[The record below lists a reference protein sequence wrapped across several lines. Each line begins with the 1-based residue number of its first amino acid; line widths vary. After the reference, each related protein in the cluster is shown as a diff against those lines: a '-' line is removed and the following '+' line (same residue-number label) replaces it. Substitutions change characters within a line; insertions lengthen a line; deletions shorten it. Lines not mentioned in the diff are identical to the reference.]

1 LSNRYSSSVES
12 KLAQDIKRIDA
23 ILRDELPKYDWPIDP
38 SQEFIA
44 ANGGFIA
51 SRSYIKAILCIY
63 AYHQPKS
70 FDDNS
75 IVNINNEW
83 LKQANSKNY
92 HHFFPK
98 SYLKKKGESYEN
110 INHILNITIVDEFLN
125 KRKIKAKAPSEYIGE
140 FKETNQQLED
150 TMRTHLIGDLE
161 AFGIWE
167 NNYNKFFDKRAI
179 AVSDFLTNRIILQD
193 VDKQEKQKK
202 IIDDIEETEFE

>member
-1 LSNRYSSSVES
+1 
-12 KLAQDIKRIDA
+12 LAQDIKRIDA